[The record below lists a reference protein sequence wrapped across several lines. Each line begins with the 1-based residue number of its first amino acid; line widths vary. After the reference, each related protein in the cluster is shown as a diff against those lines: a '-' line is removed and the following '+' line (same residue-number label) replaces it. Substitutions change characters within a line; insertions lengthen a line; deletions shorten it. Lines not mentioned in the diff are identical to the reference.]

1 MREKSQKFNAILF
14 RRRILVHNQFRNRI
28 KRSEKGKFVSV
39 KIELPEEI
47 EEFRDAKWRR
57 EETKR
62 IETAAQIEALVEDLG
77 FCLALTDSRTNLPSV
92 YLAVCGR
99 RDAHSPKNVQKDL
112 EMSLAW
118 TLKDEVLLR
127 GKIYY
132 SKLCKGRAMFVAPRL
147 IPYFNQIW
155 GAAKSQEKSVLSA
168 DANKVLKVL
177 RKEWEM
183 GTSDLRQAT
192 KIETR
197 QQLTKALDEL
207 QRAMKVVPQECLYH
221 PTFTYI
227 WTLAEARFPKEL
239 AKKIT
244 REDAVVELARAFL
257 QMCKMTTRGE
267 FARALG
273 ITRVEAGRANQKLV
287 KENFAERLSV
297 GVYQMRGEK

>member
-1 MREKSQKFNAILF
+1 MK
-14 RRRILVHNQFRNRI
+14 
-28 KRSEKGKFVSV
+28 
-39 KIELPEEI
+39 KIPELPEAI
-47 EEFRDAKWRR
+47 ESFRDGKWRR
-57 EETKR
+57 EEILK
-62 IETAAQIEALVEDLG
+62 IETVLQTEALIEDLG

-99 RDAHSPKNVQKDL
+99 RDAHSPRNVQKDY

-118 TLKDEVLLR
+118 TLKDEVLRR
-127 GKIYY
+127 GNIYY

-147 IPYFNQIW
+147 IPYFNAIW
-155 GAAKSQEKSVLSA
+155 GAAKSQEKSALSD

-183 GTSDLRQAT
+183 GTSDLRAAT

-197 QQLTKALDEL
+197 QKLTKALDEL

-239 AKKIT
+239 SKKIS
-244 REDAVVELARAFL
+244 REDAVRELARAFL
-257 QMCKMTTRGE
+257 QMGEMTIRGE
-267 FARALG
+267 FARAVGL
-273 ITRVEAGRANQKLV
+273 TRVEAGKANHALV
-287 KENFAERLSV
+287 KTGFAERLAV
-297 GVYQMRGEK
+297 GVYRLKS